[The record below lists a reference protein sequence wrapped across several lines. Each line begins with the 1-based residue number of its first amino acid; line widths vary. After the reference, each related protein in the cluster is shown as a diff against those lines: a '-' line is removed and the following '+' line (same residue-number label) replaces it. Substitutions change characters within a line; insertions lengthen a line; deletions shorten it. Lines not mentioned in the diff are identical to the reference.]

1 MKIPLKLLLA
11 ASALS
16 ILTACGNN
24 TTSSSTES
32 SAGTLNSS
40 SPSSSIPVAQSVD
53 AYRPPESSTTP
64 ESPMKA
70 RDLSAAPTA
79 TNIALGAPLDGRTAA
94 ARKNNETTAEDHMGK
109 PLQIG
114 FGRDVPQTNTAS
126 ATNQVLKWQ
135 ATASGGQ
142 VAAINF
148 SSTGAKGIRIGL
160 LITQLPASATLRFYA
175 KGDATAFEVKGA
187 EVLAVLAKNVA
198 SGDTS
203 NDARTYWSPVLK
215 TNNGTVEIEIP
226 AGVNTNDIL
235 VSVPIISHL
244 FMSMSEAQTISAQAT
259 YSDGSNSGLTCQV
272 NVKCMTPL
280 PAASDAVA
288 WLVFNQTAGGAYFCS
303 GTLLNDNLNSR
314 TPYVLTAN
322 HCISTQT
329 YASTL
334 YTEFKYRA
342 LTCGATEAET
352 GEYFPTATTG
362 AALLYTAYGTDS
374 TLLRL
379 YGTPSTNVLYA
390 GWDATTAPTTALPV
404 TSIHH
409 PRGDQQRISSG
420 SITSFH
426 TRSATNTNAF
436 PEATQ
441 ATSTIL
447 GVTYTSGIVEGGSS
461 GGGVF
466 KDSSTTNPIVIGQLY
481 GGLQGVCN
489 TSTTNSPQFTVYGR
503 FDVAYNAGMSD
514 WLVQGVK
521 TVTQLYNAS
530 TGVHYY
536 TIGVTDANNV
546 ASANAG
552 YSNQGSSF
560 KASTVPAAGLSPV
573 YRFLNTA
580 NGTYFYT
587 ISEKERAAVATN
599 TPRMRYDGIVWYAN
613 ATAAA
618 GTAPLYRAFNTIT
631 GSQFFTLNSTTRASF
646 IAANPQ
652 FKTDGIGY
660 YVQP

>member
-1 MKIPLKLLLA
+1 MKISIKLLLA
-11 ASALS
+11 ACTLS

-24 TTSSSTES
+24 TSNT
-32 SAGTLNSS
+32 
-40 SPSSSIPVAQSVD
+40 QVD
-53 AYRPPESSTTP
+53 ATTDKGAIAVATTQASAPLTVDAFRPPESTTAP

-70 RDLSAAPTA
+70 RDQSAAPTA
-79 TNIALGAPLDGRTAA
+79 TNIAMGAPQDSLTAA
-94 ARKNNETTAEDHMGK
+94 ARKNNETVAADHMGK

-114 FGRDVPQTNTAS
+114 FGREVAQTTNPS

-135 ATASGGQ
+135 ATATGGQ

-148 SSTGAKGIRIGL
+148 SSAGAKGIRIGL

-175 KGDATAFEVKGA
+175 KGDTKAYEVKGA
-187 EVLAVLAKNVA
+187 EVLAVIAKNVA

-215 TNNGTVEIEIP
+215 TNNPV
-226 AGVNTNDIL
+226 GVNTNDIQ

-244 FMSMSEAQTISAQAT
+244 FMSMSEAQTISAFAT
-259 YSDGSNSGLTCQV
+259 YSGGSNLGLACQV
-272 NVKCMTPL
+272 DVTCTSPL

-288 WLVFNQTAGGAYFCS
+288 SLVYNQSGGFANICS
-303 GTLLNDNLNSR
+303 GTLLNDSLNSG
-314 TPYVLTAN
+314 TPYILTAN

-329 YASTL
+329 FASTL
-334 YTEFKYRA
+334 YTEFKYRSLA
-342 LTCGATEAET
+342 CNNAAT
-352 GEYFPTATTG
+352 GEYFPTTTTG

-374 TLLRL
+374 TLLRM

-426 TRSATNTNAF
+426 TRDATNPDVFPGAAQANA
-436 PEATQ
+436 
-441 ATSTIL
+441 TIL
-447 GVTYTSGIVEGGSS
+447 GVTYTSGIVEPGSS

-466 KDSSTTNPIVIGQLY
+466 KNSNTANPIIIGQLY
-481 GGLQGVCN
+481 GGQQAICN
-489 TSTTNSPQFTVYGR
+489 SPTTNNPQFTVYGR

-514 WLVQGVK
+514 WLTQGVK

-536 TIGVTDANNV
+536 TISITDANNV
-546 ASANAG
+546 ANANAG

-573 YRFLNTA
+573 YRFFNTA

-599 TPRMRYDGIVWYAN
+599 TLRMRYDGIVWYAY

-618 GTAPLYRAFNTIT
+618 GTVPLYSSFNKTT
-631 GSQFFTLNSTTRASF
+631 GSQYFTTSLTVRSNL

-652 FKTDGIGY
+652 FITDGIAF
-660 YVQP
+660 YVTP